1 MKIKTKF
8 LSMIAVLLCF
18 TLCACGT
25 NNHENSIESLSEKES
40 AETVSSEKSGKKTEI
55 TIGITTP
62 DPDIDR
68 FISGFNNDNENYQII
83 VSNYHDPDSTI
94 SEMQNNLKI
103 DIVSG
108 KAPDIILCDS
118 SAFYYTL
125 SSKGAFTDIS
135 EVFSEN
141 KILPNIK
148 KICTEDNGQIYR
160 IPLGFCVNVGITK
173 AENGSECCEIFSY
186 DKMNEIIDNLDS
198 GKMLSDNMMNAVYST
213 KESILCKFTDLK
225 NLTCSFDSP
234 EFPEALEFYSKIKGM
249 KYEYSE
255 DSASYING
263 KTLVRYDTLSTAN
276 NIYHIKN
283 DIFNGENITIT
294 PSEHARL
301 TLNQSIALSVG
312 ISEESKKGALEFIN
326 YILSDENV
334 DTQTPIWLPITE
346 SGLDISMNAEFTDYN
361 KSEQVRLKDEDIE
374 YLTDYIESVN
384 HESFINY
391 TVKNIFE
398 EEAENYINGSCSA
411 EECGE
416 IIQQRVQL
424 YLGEQK

>member
-1 MKIKTKF
+1 MNIKIKF
-8 LSMIAVLLCF
+8 LTLISVLLCF

-25 NNHENSIESLSEKES
+25 NNQENSIESLSETKS
-40 AETVSSEKSGKKTEI
+40 SETVSSEKSGEKTEI
-55 TIGITTP
+55 TIGITSP

-68 FISGFNNDNENYQII
+68 FISRFNNENENYQII
-83 VSNYHDPDSTI
+83 VSDYHDSDSTI
-94 SEMQNNLKI
+94 AEMHNNLKI

-118 SAFYYTL
+118 SGFYYTL
-125 SSKGAFTDIS
+125 SSKGAFADIS

-148 KICTEDNGQIYR
+148 EICTEDNGKIYR

-198 GKMLSDNMMNAVYST
+198 GTMLSADMMSAVFST

-225 NLTCSFDSP
+225 NLTCSFNSP
-234 EFPEALEFYSKIKGM
+234 EFPDALNFYAKIKGM
-249 KYEYSE
+249 KYETS
-255 DSASYING
+255 DDKASYING
-263 KTLVRYDTLSTAN
+263 KTLVLYDTLSTAN
-276 NIYHIKN
+276 RTYYIKN
-283 DIFNGENITIT
+283 DVFNNENITIT
-294 PSEHARL
+294 PPEHARL
-301 TLNQSIALSVG
+301 TLNQSIALSNS

-326 YILSDENV
+326 YILSDDNV
-334 DTQTPIWLPITE
+334 DTQTPIWFPITE

-361 KSEQVRLKDEDIE
+361 KSEQVSLKDEDIE
-374 YLTDYIESVN
+374 YFSDYIKSVN
-384 HESFINY
+384 RESFIDY
-391 TVKNIFE
+391 TVKNIFDE
-398 EEAENYINGSCSA
+398 EVENYINGSYSA

-424 YLGEQK
+424 YLDEQK